1 MESGA
6 RQITAVDLNTFTTT
20 PMEDLGTLGLTK
32 EGRYFRYVA
41 FGGTSTIKAGM
52 LCVGPAAPA
61 NSTGLAITATT
72 VAAGGQLAANLVVGS
87 KTLVVTNGAT
97 AVTANQFQY
106 LEIISSADQTYSLR
120 IAGHTSAGASGYVV
134 VSLADPIPQGATTLI
149 PGTDTVNLVLSQY
162 NGVAPSL
169 TGNAP
174 VGVTTNVVPNTASVT
189 NYGWV
194 QSGGKAMVK
203 ATTATIGL
211 GIAQDLAG
219 TAGYVIIAAAT
230 TGNIGW
236 AKASATGSAASVV
249 LNIN

>member
-1 MESGA
+1 MESGV
-6 RQITAVDLNTFTTT
+6 RQLTSVDLNTFTTT
-20 PMEDLGTLGLTK
+20 AMEDFGTVGQTK
-32 EGRYFRYVA
+32 DGRIFRYVA

-61 NSTGLAITATT
+61 NSTGLAITATGT
-72 VAAGGQLAANLVVGS
+72 GGQLAANLLAGS

-97 AVTANQFQY
+97 TVTANQFQF
-106 LEIISSADQTYSLR
+106 LEIVSSADQTYSLR
-120 IAGHTSAGASGYVV
+120 IAGHTSAGNAGFVV
-134 VSLADPIPQGATTLI
+134 VSLADPLPQGITTLI
-149 PGTDTVNLVLSQY
+149 PGTDTVNLVLSHF
-162 NGVAPSL
+162 NGVAPST

-174 VGVTTNVVPNTASVT
+174 AGVTTNVVPNTASVT

-211 GIAQDLAG
+211 GIAQDQAG
-219 TAGYVIIAAAT
+219 TAGYVIISAAT

>member
-6 RQITAVDLNTFTTT
+6 RQITAVDLNTFDVT
-20 PMEDLGTLGLTK
+20 PQEDLGTMGLTK
-32 EGRYFRYVA
+32 DGRVFRYVK

-52 LCVGPAAPA
+52 LCVGPAAA
-61 NSTGLAITATT
+61 SNSTGLAITAVGT
-72 VAAGGQLAANLVVGS
+72 GGQASSNLVVGS
-87 KTLVVTNGAT
+87 TTLVITNGST
-97 AVTANQFQY
+97 SVTANQFQY
-106 LEIISSADQTYSLR
+106 LEIVSAADQVYSLR
-120 IAGHTSAGASGYVV
+120 IAGHNSAGNGGYITVK
-134 VSLADPIPQGATTLI
+134 LADPLPQGMTTLI
-149 PGTDTVNLVLSQY
+149 PGTDTANLVYSQY

-169 TGNAP
+169 TGNVP
-174 VGVTTNVVPNTASVT
+174 VGVTTNVIPNTASVT

-211 GIAQDLAG
+211 GIAQDQAG

-236 AKASATGSAASVV
+236 AKASASSNNASVV

>member
-1 MESGA
+1 MESGV
-6 RQITAVDLNTFTTT
+6 RQLVSADLNTFATTQQ
-20 PMEDLGTLGLTK
+20 EDFGTCGQTK
-32 EGRYFRYVA
+32 DGRIFRYVA
-41 FGGTSTIKAGM
+41 FGGTATIKAGM

-61 NSTGLAITATT
+61 NSTGLAITATGT
-72 VAAGGQLAANLVVGS
+72 GGQVAGNLAAGS

-97 AVTANQFQY
+97 TVTANEFQY
-106 LEIISSADQTYSLR
+106 LEIVSSADQTYSLR
-120 IAGHTSAGASGYVV
+120 IAGHTSATATTGFVTL
-134 VSLADPIPQGATTLI
+134 SLADPLPQGITTLI

-162 NGVAPSL
+162 NGVGPSL

-203 ATTATIGL
+203 ATTATLGL
-211 GIAQDLAG
+211 GIAQDQSG
-219 TAGYVIIAAAT
+219 TAGYVIITAAT

>member
-1 MESGA
+1 MESGV
-6 RQITAVDLNTFTTT
+6 RQLVTADLNTFATTQQ
-20 PMEDLGTLGLTK
+20 EDFGTVGQTK
-32 EGRYFRYVA
+32 DGRVFRYVA

-61 NSTGLAITATT
+61 NSTGLAITAVGT
-72 VAAGGQLAANLVVGS
+72 GGQAASNLVAGS
-87 KTLVVTNGAT
+87 KVLVVTNGAT

-106 LEIISSADQTYSLR
+106 LEITSSADQVYSLR
-120 IAGHTSAGASGYVV
+120 IAGHTSAAAAGFVV
-134 VSLADPIPQGATTLI
+134 VSLADALPQGLTTLV
-149 PGTDTVNLVLSQY
+149 PGTDTASLVLSQY

-189 NYGWV
+189 NFGWV
-194 QSGGKAMVK
+194 QTGGKAIVK

-211 GIAQDLAG
+211 GIAQDQAG

>member
-6 RQITAVDLNTFTTT
+6 RQLVSADLNTFATNQQ
-20 PMEDLGTLGLTK
+20 EDFGTIGLTK
-32 EGRYFRYVA
+32 DGRTFRYVA

-61 NSTGLAITATT
+61 NSTGLAISASGT
-72 VAAGGQLAANLVVGS
+72 GGQLAANLVAGS
-87 KTLVVTNGAT
+87 KTLVITNGAT
-97 AVTANQFQY
+97 VVTANQFQY
-106 LEIISSADQTYSLR
+106 LEIVSSADQTYSLR
-120 IAGHTSAGASGYVV
+120 IAGNTAAGASGYVV
-134 VSLADPIPQGATTLI
+134 VSLADPLPQGITTLI
-149 PGTDTVNLVLSQY
+149 PGTDTANLVLSEY

-219 TAGYVIIAAAT
+219 TAGYVIISAAT

>member
-1 MESGA
+1 MESVV
-6 RQITAVDLNTFTTT
+6 RQLVSADLNTFTTT
-20 PMEDLGTLGLTK
+20 QQEDFGTIGLTK
-32 EGRYFRYVA
+32 DGRTFRYVA

-61 NSTGLAITATT
+61 NSVGLAITAVGT
-72 VAAGGQLAANLVVGS
+72 GGQVAANLAPGS
-87 KTLVVTNGAT
+87 KTLVVTNGST
-97 AVTANQFQY
+97 SVTANQFQF
-106 LEIISSADQTYSLR
+106 LEITSSADQVYSLR
-120 IAGHTSAGASGYVV
+120 IAGHTSAGNAGFVI
-134 VSLADPIPQGATTLI
+134 VSLADPLPQGITTLI
-149 PGTDTVNLVLSQY
+149 PGTDTASLVLSHY

-174 VGVTTNVVPNTASVT
+174 AGVTTNVIPNTASVT

>member
-1 MESGA
+1 MESGV
-6 RQITAVDLNTFTTT
+6 RQLVSADLNTFATTQQ
-20 PMEDLGTLGLTK
+20 EDYGTLGQTK
-32 EGRYFRYVA
+32 DGRYFRYVA

-61 NSTGLAITATT
+61 NSTGLAITATGT
-72 VAAGGQLAANLVVGS
+72 GGQVAANLVAGS

-97 AVTANQFQY
+97 TVTANQFQY
-106 LEIISSADQTYSLR
+106 LEIVSSADQTYSLR
-120 IAGHTSAGASGYVV
+120 IAGHTAAGNAGFVV
-134 VSLADPIPQGATTLI
+134 VSLADPLPQGITTLI
-149 PGTDTVNLVLSQY
+149 PGTDTANLVLSQY

-211 GIAQDLAG
+211 GIAQDQAG
-219 TAGYVIIAAAT
+219 TAGYVIITAAT

>member
-1 MESGA
+1 MESGV
-6 RQITAVDLNTFTTT
+6 RQLVSADLNTFSTTQ
-20 PMEDLGTLGLTK
+20 MEDFGTMGQTK
-32 EGRYFRYVA
+32 DGRVFRYVK

-61 NSTGLAITATT
+61 NSTGLAITATGT
-72 VAAGGQLAANLVVGS
+72 GGQLAANLVAGS
-87 KTLVVTNGAT
+87 QTLVVTNGAT

-134 VSLADPIPQGATTLI
+134 ISLADPLPQGITTLI
-149 PGTDTVNLVLSQY
+149 PGTDTANLVLSHY
-162 NGVAPSL
+162 NGVAPST

-174 VGVTTNVVPNTASVT
+174 AGVTTNVVPNTASVT

-211 GIAQDLAG
+211 GIAQDQAG
-219 TAGYVIIAAAT
+219 TAGYVIISAAT

>member
-1 MESGA
+1 MESGV
-6 RQITAVDLNTFTTT
+6 RQLVSADLNTFATTQQ
-20 PMEDLGTLGLTK
+20 EDFGTVGQTK
-32 EGRYFRYVA
+32 DGRIFRYVA
-41 FGGTSTIKAGM
+41 FGGTATIKPGM

-61 NSTGLAITATT
+61 NSTGLAITASGT
-72 VAAGGQLAANLVVGS
+72 GGQVAANLVVGS

-106 LEIISSADQTYSLR
+106 LEIVSSADQTYSLR
-120 IAGHTSAGASGYVV
+120 IAGHTSAGNAGFVIIT
-134 VSLADPIPQGATTLI
+134 LADPLPQGMTTLI
-149 PGTDTVNLVLSQY
+149 PGTDTANLVLSQY

-211 GIAQDLAG
+211 GIAQDQAG
-219 TAGYVIIAAAT
+219 TAGYVIISAAT

>member
-20 PMEDLGTLGLTK
+20 PMEDLGTVGMTAD
-32 EGRYFRYVA
+32 GRIFRYVA

-61 NSTGLAITATT
+61 NSTGLAITAVGT
-72 VAAGGQLAANLVVGS
+72 GGQASSNLVAGS
-87 KTLVVTNGAT
+87 TTLVITNGAT
-97 AVTANQFQY
+97 AVTANQFQF
-106 LEIISSADQTYSLR
+106 LEIVSSADQVYSLK
-120 IAGHTSAGASGYVV
+120 IAGHNSAGASGYVTV
-134 VSLADPIPQGATTLI
+134 KLEDPLPQGITTLI
-149 PGTDTVNLVLSQY
+149 PGTDTANLVLSQY

-174 VGVTTNVVPNTASVT
+174 AGVTTNVIPNTASVT

-194 QSGGKAMVK
+194 QSGGKTMVK

-219 TAGYVIIAAAT
+219 TAGYVIISAAT